1 MAVHEHKNKAHRT
14 VRCAIITLSDT
25 RDETTDKSG
34 QRIKAL
40 LAEHEQPVVS
50 YQILKDEPDQITAAV
65 RALLARPDVDVIL
78 TNGGTGIAPRDT
90 TFEAL
95 QGLLEKEIPGFGE
108 MFRMLSYEDIGSA
121 AMLTRATAGV
131 GPGQSHHFAA
141 GLDRCGRVGN
151 DQAGPART
159 GPYAVCFTRWTMI
172 SSYPE
177 GHHRPP
183 CRGERHAH

>member
-1 MAVHEHKNKAHRT
+1 MAVHEHKNKAHHT
-14 VRCAIITLSDT
+14 VRCAVITLSDT

-50 YQILKDEPDQITAAV
+50 YQILKDEPDQLTAAV

-131 GPGQSHHFAA
+131 AQGKVIISLPGS
-141 GLDRCGRVGN
+141 
-151 DQAGPART
+151 T
-159 GPYAVCFTRWTMI
+159 GAVELGMTKLVL
-172 SSYPE
+172 PE
-177 GHHRPP
+177 LGHMLFVL
-183 CRGERHAH
+183 RGERHAH

>member
-14 VRCAIITLSDT
+14 VRCAVITLSDT

-131 GPGQSHHFAA
+131 AQGKVIISLPGS
-141 GLDRCGRVGN
+141 
-151 DQAGPART
+151 T
-159 GPYAVCFTRWTMI
+159 GAVELGMTKLVL
-172 SSYPE
+172 PE
-177 GHHRPP
+177 LGHMLFVL
-183 CRGERHAH
+183 RGERHAH

>member
-34 QRIKAL
+34 QRIKEL
-40 LAEHEQPVVS
+40 LAEQEQPVVS

-65 RALLARPDVDVIL
+65 QALLAQPDVDVIL

-90 TFEAL
+90 TFEAI

-108 MFRMLSYEDIGSA
+108 MFRMLSYEDIGPA

-131 GPGQSHHFAA
+131 AQGKVIISLPGS
-141 GLDRCGRVGN
+141 
-151 DQAGPART
+151 T
-159 GPYAVCFTRWTMI
+159 GAVELAMTKLVL
-172 SSYPE
+172 PE
-177 GHHRPP
+177 LGHMLFLL
-183 CRGERHAH
+183 RGERHAY